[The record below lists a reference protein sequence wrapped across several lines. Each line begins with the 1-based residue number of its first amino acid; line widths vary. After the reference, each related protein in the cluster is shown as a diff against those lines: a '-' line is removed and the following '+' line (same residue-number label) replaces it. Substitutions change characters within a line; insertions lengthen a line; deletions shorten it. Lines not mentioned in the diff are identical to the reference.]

1 MCAWLCACMCDICE
15 HVCEQ
20 DVYVC
25 VREKLRETEID
36 WFVQMQDTEAPPG
49 RVGAEPNR
57 GQMRR

>member
-1 MCAWLCACMCDICE
+1 M
-15 HVCEQ
+15 
-20 DVYVC
+20 C

-49 RVGAEPNR
+49 RVGAEQNR